1 MEDLRNSI
9 NASSEIQD
17 IRSQLIQ
24 AQGQMSKMHS
34 EEEVR
39 DIAKN
44 AYLMGIHGLS
54 LGEFAKW
61 LTHFKKQ

>member
-1 MEDLRNSI
+1 MDDLRNSI

-24 AQGQMSKMHS
+24 LQGKMSKMHS

-54 LGEFAKW
+54 LGEFTKW
-61 LTHFKKQ
+61 LTHFKKK